1 VCLISKK
8 PASIECGNK
17 VLAIVVTR
25 FSYSARGLPGF
36 TLLQKAHQRAF
47 QDISPGYRD
56 KFSEHRHHPTCRLVH
71 CHFCQSCRPSG
82 WLWQLNIEI
91 LHFKIIKINLNIQVK
106 IKFHNIQL

>member
-1 VCLISKK
+1 LISKK

-47 QDISPGYRD
+47 QGISPGYRD
-56 KFSEHRHHPTCRLVH
+56 KIFSTGTSRHAALSTAISVSHAGQAAGYGNSLLKYYTLK
-71 CHFCQSCRPSG
+71 SMG
-82 WLWQLNIEI
+82 
-91 LHFKIIKINLNIQVK
+91 
-106 IKFHNIQL
+106 